1 MSLQVVICLCR
12 RKETAAFLK
21 PPFSFGRDYCLL
33 DDGFFSF
40 AVVRQVQSY
49 LLLMSRISIS
59 LGDLSVVNRIIEGLV
74 QFFVRCIIADVDGLA
89 ILLGNIDA
97 LFRYHILGWRDHG
110 VGVSL
115 AFIFGI

>member
-40 AVVRQVQSY
+40 AVVRQVQFVLVLTSCVC
-49 LLLMSRISIS
+49 LILRQ
-59 LGDLSVVNRIIEGLV
+59 LSATNCIFERLV
-74 QFFVRCIIADVDGLA
+74 
-89 ILLGNIDA
+89 
-97 LFRYHILGWRDHG
+97 
-110 VGVSL
+110 
-115 AFIFGI
+115 

>member
-1 MSLQVVICLCR
+1 M
-12 RKETAAFLK
+12 K

-49 LLLMSRISIS
+49 LLLMSRIIIS
-59 LGDLSVVNRIIEGLV
+59 VDDLFVVNRIIEGLV
-74 QFFVRCIIADVDGLA
+74 QFIVRFIIVVEDGLG

-97 LFRYHILGWRDHG
+97 IFRYYIH
-110 VGVSL
+110 
-115 AFIFGI
+115 